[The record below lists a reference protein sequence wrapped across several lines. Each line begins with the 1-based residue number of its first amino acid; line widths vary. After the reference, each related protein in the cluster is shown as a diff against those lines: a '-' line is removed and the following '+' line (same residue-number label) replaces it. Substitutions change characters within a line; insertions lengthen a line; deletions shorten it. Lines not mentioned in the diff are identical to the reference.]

1 MTMGPFENDPSSL
14 AKPGANIKELKQHI
28 TMAVLQTTAMREV
41 VMTTKHQLVPLTRG
55 WHGPGPWSG
64 WGGSEHG
71 GAGAPGQGYAGT
83 ASRSGSTSA
92 TPSSTWDWLAAR
104 ARMKL
109 RLPSPARWNVF
120 RWSTP
125 NSGPSCNWWPG
136 FLQRTGWAAPC
147 YNARPPCRGS
157 ACTGSNRAATRLN
170 PRRIPCDPPPARP
183 EPIATGLKPC
193 QELSIPLK
201 HGDTVPGC

>member
-1 MTMGPFENDPSSL
+1 MAGIGALALPGTRLATEAGPVGVRDGQGPRMKSMTMGPFENDPSSL

-109 RLPSPARWNVF
+109 RHAVARALERFSMVNAKL
-120 RWSTP
+120 RA
-125 NSGPSCNWWPG
+125 
-136 FLQRTGWAAPC
+136 FLQLVARLFATNGLGCSLLQCPAALQGLCLHRVKSGRHPTE
-147 YNARPPCRGS
+147 S
-157 ACTGSNRAATRLN
+157 AAN
-170 PRRIPCDPPPARP
+170 P
-183 EPIATGLKPC
+183 L
-193 QELSIPLK
+193 
-201 HGDTVPGC
+201 